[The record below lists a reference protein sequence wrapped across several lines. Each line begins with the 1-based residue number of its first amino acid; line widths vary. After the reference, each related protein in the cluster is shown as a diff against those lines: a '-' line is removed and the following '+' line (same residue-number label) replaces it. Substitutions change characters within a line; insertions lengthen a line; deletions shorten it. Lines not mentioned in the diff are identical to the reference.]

1 MSDTKNGF
9 TLIEVLIVVV
19 IVGVLTRIALPQM
32 HEVRVRARAAA
43 VRADFQVVRHAAE
56 NFYADNVRWPSD
68 LDAGVTPPDLIG
80 DLPGGFNF
88 DRGEYLLNWEN
99 WTLPNG
105 LPNDP
110 SVRAIIGISITTDD
124 RALGAA
130 VLDMINE
137 AASYQ
142 LGDTYTFI
150 FEAF

>member
-1 MSDTKNGF
+1 MGRHDGF
-9 TLIEVLIVVV
+9 TMVEVVTVVLIVS
-19 IVGVLTRIALPQM
+19 VLTRIALPQM
-32 HEVRVRARAAA
+32 HEVQTRARAAA

-56 NFYADNVRWPSD
+56 NYYADNVSWPDD
-68 LDAGVTPPDLIG
+68 LEPGVTPAELMES
-80 DLPGGFNF
+80 LPEGFEF
-88 DRGEYLLNWEN
+88 QRDGYLLNWEN
-99 WTLPNG
+99 WILPNG

-110 SVRAIIGISITTDD
+110 AIRSVIGISVTTED

>member
-1 MSDTKNGF
+1 MMGRRDGF
-9 TLIEVLIVVV
+9 TLIEVVTVVLIVS
-19 IVGVLTRIALPQM
+19 VLTRIALPQM
-32 HEVRVRARAAA
+32 QEVRVRARAAA
-43 VRADFQVVRHAAE
+43 VRADFQVVRLAAE
-56 NFYADNVRWPSD
+56 NFYADNLTWPD
-68 LDAGVTPPDLIG
+68 DMDAGVTPPALENLLDG
-80 DLPGGFNF
+80 YEF
-88 DRGEYLLNWEN
+88 DRGDYLLDWEN
-99 WTLPNG
+99 WILPNG

-110 SVRAIIGISITTDD
+110 SVRAVIGISVTTED